1 MIKSSFGGLCQ
12 VTDTIC
18 IPMGQMK
25 KVYMD
30 ALKYRYADSLLKIV
44 ESQLAEKKAQVEI
57 LEEKGE
63 EVSANH
69 QKEIA
74 NLEGQVGTLKDQ
86 VNGFEKM
93 WKREKRRRRLSQAV
107 GIITT
112 VAAVAL
118 PLVITK

>member
-1 MIKSSFGGLCQ
+1 
-12 VTDTIC
+12 
-18 IPMGQMK
+18 MK
-25 KVYMD
+25 KVYVD

-69 QKEIA
+69 RKEIA

>member
-1 MIKSSFGGLCQ
+1 
-12 VTDTIC
+12 
-18 IPMGQMK
+18 MGQMK
-25 KVYMD
+25 KVYVD

-63 EVSANH
+63 EVTANH
-69 QKEIA
+69 RKEIA
-74 NLEGQVGTLKDQ
+74 NLEGQIATMKDQ
-86 VNGFEKM
+86 VAGFEKM

-118 PLVITK
+118 PLFITK